1 MNKHE
6 RDRNKYF
13 NSSPSWDIPSDR
25 KVRWTLETEKTDI
38 NRKLRW
44 YANVLQEPKL
54 TMSQFLQLA
63 RERNHLSVRL
73 DEVKKLLVET
83 KRNSYERRQLVGS
96 VVDTVKVPQGIRL
109 GR

>member
-1 MNKHE
+1 MNNRE
-6 RDRNKYF
+6 RDKYF
-13 NSSPSWDIPSDR
+13 NSSPSWDIPST
-25 KVRWTLETEKTDI
+25 KKAKWCLETERDDI
-38 NRKLRW
+38 LVKLNW
-44 YANVLQEPKL
+44 YANALQEPKL

-96 VVDTVKVPQGIRL
+96 VVNTVKVPQGVRL